1 MRLTALSCLL
11 MGLCAAAAQAEPAIR
26 VDSNTGPNPLILAQA
41 KEPSMTSPLNLNWS
55 PANQQA
61 IDALFKNDLK
71 GQVAVFDADQTLWR
85 DDVGEGFLHWLID
98 NQHLVKAA
106 PGGDAFAHYEA
117 LCQQSKTIGYAY
129 AAQAMAGIPEA
140 RLQALA
146 AAYFKDHFQQNIY
159 PAQKALIARLQ
170 QAGVEVWMVSAS
182 NQWIVDAGAPY
193 LGVPLNRVVGIRLAV
208 DSAGLITETVVPPV
222 TYRQGKVDAILKYI
236 GQQPILVSGDS
247 MTDYEML
254 VYAKQLRL
262 VINPAE
268 RGVSGGNITD
278 LAQEHGWHIQR
289 W

>member
-1 MRLTALSCLL
+1 MTNLDWS
-11 MGLCAAAAQAEPAIR
+11 AE
-26 VDSNTGPNPLILAQA
+26 
-41 KEPSMTSPLNLNWS
+41 
-55 PANQQA
+55 NQQA
-61 IDALFKNDLK
+61 IDALFKQNLK

-85 DDVGEGFLHWLID
+85 DDVGEGFLKWLIAEK
-98 NQHLVKAA
+98 HLVKEA

-117 LCQQSKTIGYAY
+117 LCLQSKTIGYAY

-140 RLQALA
+140 HLKTLA
-146 AAYFKDHFQQNIY
+146 ATYFKDHFQQNVY

-170 QAGVEVWMVSAS
+170 QAGVEVWIVSAS

-208 DSAGLITETVVPPV
+208 ADGLITETIVPPV
-222 TYRQGKVDAILKYI
+222 TYRQGKVDAIVKYI

-254 VYAKQLRL
+254 VYAKALRL

-268 RGVSGGNITD
+268 RGAAGGNITN
-278 LAQEHGWHIQR
+278 LAQDHHWNIQR

>member
-1 MRLTALSCLL
+1 MKKVLLSLVL
-11 MGLCAAAAQAEPAIR
+11 MGLISP
-26 VDSNTGPNPLILAQA
+26 LAQA
-41 KEPSMTSPLNLNWS
+41 SPKQVILSKTQAQTKETSMNKLDWS
-55 PANQQA
+55 STNQQA
-61 IDALFKNDLK
+61 IDALFKQDLT

-85 DDVGEGFLHWLID
+85 HDVGEGFLKWLIA
-98 NQHLVKAA
+98 NQYLVSTA

-117 LCQQSKTIGYAY
+117 LCLQSKTIGYAY

-146 AAYFKDHFQQNIY
+146 AEYFKDHFQQNVY

-208 DSAGLITETVVPPV
+208 DEAGLVTDTVVPPV
-222 TYRQGKVDAILKYI
+222 TYRQGKVDAIVKYI

-254 VYAKQLRL
+254 VYAKHLRL
-262 VINPAE
+262 VINPAD
-268 RGVSGGNITD
+268 RGVAGGNITD
-278 LAQEHGWHIQR
+278 FAQEQHWNIQR